1 MNPEEAKLILQCR
14 RATGQDDAL
23 PAMAEAWKVLEHLP
37 EDRAALESDAA
48 LDALIG
54 SKLRGFAPPA
64 ELRRNILT
72 GARVTPRLPW
82 WRRRSVIF
90 SAAALLAAGV
100 TGVLL
105 KPSLRPTGN
114 EIALAVPGVDLS
126 DFREA
131 TTGKVSREEI
141 ALTKVSHHADELQEY
156 LAVHSKGKR
165 IALPPGL
172 QPLTTHGCE
181 VFAWKGREVTL
192 MCFETADAGIAH
204 LFTISADDLPADLA
218 KPLLASAN
226 GWQTL
231 TWKQDGRIMQL
242 IAQTTPEKLSKL
254 VLPG

>member
-14 RATGQDDAL
+14 RPAGQDDAL

-37 EDRAALESDAA
+37 EDRAALEADAA

-54 SKLRGFAPPA
+54 SKLRGFAPPEA
-64 ELRRNILT
+64 LRRNILT

-82 WRRRSVIF
+82 WRRRTMLF
-90 SAAALLAAGV
+90 SAAALVAAGV
-100 TGVLL
+100 AGVIL
-105 KPSLRPTGN
+105 KSGLQPTGN
-114 EIALAVPGVDLS
+114 EIAQTVPAASLS

-131 TTGKVSREEI
+131 TTGKVSRDKI
-141 ALTKVSHHADELQEY
+141 ALTKVSPKPEELQEY

-172 QPLTTHGCE
+172 SPLSTHGCE
-181 VFAWKGREVTL
+181 VFEWKGREVTL

-218 KPLLASAN
+218 EPLVASAN

-231 TWKQDGRIMQL
+231 TWKQDGKIMQL
-242 IAQTTPEKLSKL
+242 IAQTTPEKLRQL